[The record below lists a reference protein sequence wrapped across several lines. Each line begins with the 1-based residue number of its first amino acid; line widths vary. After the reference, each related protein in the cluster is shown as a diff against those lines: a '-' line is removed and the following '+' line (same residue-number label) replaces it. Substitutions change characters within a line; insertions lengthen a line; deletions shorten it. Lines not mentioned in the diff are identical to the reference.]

1 MWEMQVRSQDR
12 EDTPEK
18 EMTAVF
24 LPGKSHGQKSLEGLQ
39 SMGSAKELDMT
50 QQLNNNCI
58 AQGTLLYNNSVIIH
72 VGKVSEKEKYVY
84 MYNWITL
91 LYTWN

>member
-1 MWEMQVRSQDR
+1 
-12 EDTPEK
+12 
-18 EMTAVF
+18 
-24 LPGKSHGQKSLEGLQ
+24 
-39 SMGSAKELDMT
+39 MGSAKELDMT

-84 MYNWITL
+84 MYN
-91 LYTWN
+91 